1 MLAAKKR
8 TILHFGPKKKEQPE
22 GAGNS
27 PGPVGLPQQEAM
39 TSTDSGAVTKQPEAA
54 AAKAAQKSG
63 DASPDDIEAGA
74 PESGEGKAAAGCA
87 YTVYFARTDPRAR
100 LFCETETITCEGWCS
115 FQGTDE
121 AEHRPT
127 FAT

>member
-1 MLAAKKR
+1 MFLFVVIYSWYDLRKVMLAAKKR

-22 GAGNS
+22 GAENS
-27 PGPVGLPQQEAM
+27 PAQVGLPQQEAK
-39 TSTDSGAVTKQPEAA
+39 TSKDS
-54 AAKAAQKSG
+54 
-63 DASPDDIEAGA
+63 DDIEAGD
-74 PESGEGKAAAGCA
+74 PESGEGKAATGCA
-87 YTVYFARTDPRAR
+87 YTVHFARTDPRAR